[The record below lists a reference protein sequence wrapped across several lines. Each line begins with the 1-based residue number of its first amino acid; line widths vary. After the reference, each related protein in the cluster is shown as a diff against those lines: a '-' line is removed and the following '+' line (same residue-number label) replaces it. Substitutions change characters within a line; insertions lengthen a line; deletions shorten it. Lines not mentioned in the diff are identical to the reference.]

1 VILANQVL
9 RWEEGNYEFPPR
21 NSTVGI
27 TFKTYDEGTER
38 VKHRDAESGWPRS
51 SLNSSFRVV
60 GYAAADSQKPQLQL
74 ECCA

>member
-9 RWEEGNYEFPPR
+9 RWEEGNSEFPPR

-51 SLNSSFRVV
+51 SLNSSSTVV
-60 GYAAADSQKPQLQL
+60 RCAAADSLDPQVQL
-74 ECCA
+74 